1 MFQSMVQVETLGEL
15 GVFFTLFVVGLEFS
29 PERLQKVNFIR
40 ILGRA
45 YTRAAQS
52 VCVFV
57 QVWKTSVQGSCY
69 LSLLMVAAGL
79 LWGQILRIRHTQT
92 VFISACLSLS
102 STPLVSR
109 FLAGGSRGDRDG
121 RRT

>member
-1 MFQSMVQVETLGEL
+1 M
-15 GVFFTLFVVGLEFS
+15 
-29 PERLQKVNFIR
+29 
-40 ILGRA
+40 
-45 YTRAAQS
+45 RAAQNT
-52 VCVFV
+52 CVFV

-109 FLAGGSRGDRDG
+109 FLAVGSRGDRDG
-121 RRT
+121 M